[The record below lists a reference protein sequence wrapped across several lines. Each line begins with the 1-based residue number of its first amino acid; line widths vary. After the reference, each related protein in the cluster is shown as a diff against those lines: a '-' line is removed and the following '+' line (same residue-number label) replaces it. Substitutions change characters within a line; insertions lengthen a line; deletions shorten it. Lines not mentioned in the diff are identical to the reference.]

1 MTKSIRETKESPVVQ
16 GVDERIA
23 YTLTTTPWGS
33 SPGTLSCALKTLP
46 GLVDVSAAKLTGSTT
61 ASGDV
66 ITSPVVFGLASGQQ
80 YRLEFKF
87 TISGNVFEAYVII
100 NGEE

>member
-1 MTKSIRETKESPVVQ
+1 MTKSIREIKESPLTQ

-33 SPGTLSCALKTLP
+33 SPGTLVCVLKTVP
-46 GLVDVSAAKLTGSTT
+46 GLVDVTASKMIGGAT
-61 ASGDV
+61 ASGDI
-66 ITSPVVFGLASGQQ
+66 ITSPIVYGLVSGQQ

-87 TISGNVFEAYVII
+87 TCSGNVFEAYAII

>member
-1 MTKSIRETKESPVVQ
+1 MTKSLREVKESPLPQ

-33 SPGTLSCALKTLP
+33 SPGTLSTALKTLP
-46 GLVDVSAAKLTGSTT
+46 GLIDVSAAKLTGSTT

-66 ITSPVVFGLASGQQ
+66 ITSPVVFGLVSGQQ

-87 TISGNVFEAYVII
+87 TCSGNVFEAFLILQ
-100 NGEE
+100 GEE

>member
-1 MTKSIRETKESPVVQ
+1 MTKSIRETKESPVAQ

-46 GLVDVSAAKLTGSTT
+46 GLVDVSAAKLSGSTT

-66 ITSPVVFGLASGQQ
+66 ITSPVIFGLVSGQQ

>member
-1 MTKSIRETKESPVVQ
+1 MTRSTREVKESPLPQ

-33 SPGTLSCALKTLP
+33 SPGTISCVLKVLP
-46 GLVDVSAAKLTGSTT
+46 GLVDVSSEKLSGSPS
-61 ASGDV
+61 ANGDV
-66 ITSPVVFGLASGQQ
+66 ITSPIVYDLLAGQT

-87 TISGNVFEAYVII
+87 TCSSNVFETYLILK
-100 NGEE
+100 GEQ

>member
-1 MTKSIRETKESPVVQ
+1 MTKSIREVRESPLPQ
-16 GVDERIA
+16 GIDERIA

-33 SPGTLSCALKTLP
+33 NPGTLSCALKTLP
-46 GLVDVSAAKLTGSTT
+46 GLVDVSAAKLSGSTT

-66 ITSPVVFGLASGQQ
+66 ITSPVVYGLNSGQQ

-87 TISGNVFEAYVII
+87 TCSTNVFEAYLILR
-100 NGEE
+100 GEE